1 MALEGLSEPLALS
14 VPAADDGGTVS
25 RRGLV
30 LAGASAAM
38 WAAFAQRTRAQGGV
52 SPGHRIGAR
61 PSSAGDLR
69 FLVDRITNGWNAEVW
84 ARALELDYATWLE
97 EQLHPASI
105 DDAAMDA
112 MLAPFATLGM
122 TSKEIYDTY
131 VVPNQNAVPILELE
145 TAAVLRGAYS
155 KRQLYERMVEFWTDH
170 FNLDHADGQVQ
181 WLKTADDRDVIRAH
195 ALGNFRDLLLAS
207 AQSGAMLTYLDNA
220 SNFASAPNENYSREI
235 MELHSLAVGN
245 YTETDVVE
253 LARCLTGWTY
263 WGVSQ
268 QNHGDFRFNAGQH
281 DNGAKTVLG
290 QFIPAGGGVNDGLQ
304 MVDFLAQHPATA
316 QFLARKLC
324 IFFLAYDPP
333 QAVVDRVASVYLANG
348 ADIRATVREVLSAH
362 SVAQLSLATRPKLKR
377 PFHLVGSV
385 IRTCNPT
392 ITQPQRFLIELGLMG
407 HAPMRWGPPNGYPD
421 TAEYWGA
428 TVLPRWSFLTRFFGN
443 AVAGTTVNVAALFGD
458 TAKGQLAAKANDI
471 LYGGRL
477 APEDVA
483 AVQAYANGMPT
494 LNDNLRRDVL
504 ALASS
509 SPSFQY
515 V

>member
-1 MALEGLSEPLALS
+1 MALERCMDPVDPPA
-14 VPAADDGGTVS
+14 PAAGADFS
-25 RRGLV
+25 RRGIV
-30 LAGASAAM
+30 LASATAAM
-38 WAAFAQRTRAQGGV
+38 WAAFATRGRAQGV
-52 SPGHRIGAR
+52 SPGHRTPAR
-61 PSSAGDLR
+61 RSSAGDLR
-69 FLVDRITNGWNAEVW
+69 FLVDRITNGWNAEAW
-84 ARALELDYATWLE
+84 ARAQQLDYAPWLE
-97 EQLHPASI
+97 EQLDPASI
-105 DDAAMDA
+105 DDSAMSA
-112 MLAPFATLGM
+112 MLAPFPTLTM

-155 KRQLYERMVEFWTDH
+155 KRQLFERMVEFWTDH
-170 FNLDHADGQVQ
+170 FNLDHVDGQVQ

-235 MELHSLAVGN
+235 MELHALAVGN

-253 LARCLTGWTY
+253 LARCLTGWTF
-263 WGVSQ
+263 WGQ
-268 QNHGDFRFNAGQH
+268 TQANHGDFRFNAGQH

-304 MVDFLAQHPATA
+304 MVDFLALHPATA

-333 QAVVDRVASVYLANG
+333 QAVVDRVASVYLQHG
-348 ADIRATVREVLSAH
+348 ADIKATVREVLSAH
-362 SVAQLSLATRPKLKR
+362 SVAQLPLLSRPKLKR
-377 PFHLVGSV
+377 PFHLACSM
-385 IRTCNPT
+385 IRTCSPT
-392 ITQPQRFLIELGLMG
+392 IVQPQRFLTELALMG
-407 HAPMRWGPPNGYPD
+407 HAPMRWSPPNGYPD
-421 TAEYWGA
+421 TAEYWGT
-428 TVLPRWSFLTRFFGN
+428 TVLPRWNFVTRLTGN
-443 AVAGTTVNVAALFGD
+443 SIVQTSINVGALFGA
-458 TAKGQLAAKANDI
+458 TPKSQLAAKANDI

-477 APEDVA
+477 AAEDVA
-483 AVQAYANGMPT
+483 AVQAYADSVVT
-494 LNDNLRRDVL
+494 LNDTLRRDVL
-504 ALASS
+504 ALSAS